1 MEVSYIISQI
11 FVIIQYLFFV
21 LTYHTKTKKQILI
34 FNTIACASSAL
45 SFMFLSAYSGSVMSL
60 LAVLRNY
67 LFYKQDEKKDI
78 NNLIIVLVILTLLS
92 IITYDG
98 ILSLMPSIG
107 TLLYTIS
114 VWQSN
119 RKIYR
124 IFGIPIE
131 ISWLIYHI
139 YVFSIFGIILETILF
154 IAVVIGIIKEF
165 NNE

>member
-34 FNTIACASSAL
+34 FNTIACISSAF
-45 SFMFLSAYSGSVMSL
+45 SFMFLSAYSGCVMSL

-78 NNLIIVLVILTLLS
+78 NNLIIVLVILAFLS

-119 RKIYR
+119 RKVYR
-124 IFGIPIE
+124 MFGILIE

>member
-45 SFMFLSAYSGSVMSL
+45 SFMFLSAYSGCVMSL

-67 LFYKQDEKKDI
+67 LFYKQEEKKDI
-78 NNLIIVLVILTLLS
+78 NNLIIVLLILAFLS

-119 RKIYR
+119 RKVYR
-124 IFGIPIE
+124 MFGIPIE

-139 YVFSIFGIILETILF
+139 YVLSIFGIILETILF

>member
-11 FVIIQYLFFV
+11 FVIIQYLFFA

-78 NNLIIVLVILTLLS
+78 NNLIIVLVILTFLS
-92 IITYDG
+92 TITYDG
-98 ILSLMPSIG
+98 ILSLMTSIG

-119 RKIYR
+119 RKVYR
-124 IFGIPIE
+124 MFGIPIE

>member
-45 SFMFLSAYSGSVMSL
+45 SFMFLSAYSGCVMSL

-67 LFYKQDEKKDI
+67 LFYMQDEKKDV
-78 NNLIIVLVILTLLS
+78 NNLIIVLVILTFLS

-119 RKIYR
+119 RKVYR
-124 IFGIPIE
+124 MFGIPIE

-139 YVFSIFGIILETILF
+139 YVLSIFGIILETILF
-154 IAVVIGIIKEF
+154 IAVVIGIIKEI

>member
-1 MEVSYIISQI
+1 
-11 FVIIQYLFFV
+11 
-21 LTYHTKTKKQILI
+21 
-34 FNTIACASSAL
+34 
-45 SFMFLSAYSGSVMSL
+45 MFLSAYSGSVMSL

-78 NNLIIVLVILTLLS
+78 NNLIIVLVILTFLS

-119 RKIYR
+119 RKVYR
-124 IFGIPIE
+124 MFGIPIE
-131 ISWLIYHI
+131 ISWIIYHI
-139 YVFSIFGIILETILF
+139 YGFSIFGIILETILF
-154 IAVVIGIIKEF
+154 IAGVIGIIKEF
-165 NNE
+165 NKE

>member
-45 SFMFLSAYSGSVMSL
+45 SFMFLSAYSGCVMSL

-67 LFYKQDEKKDI
+67 LFYMQDEKKDI
-78 NNLIIVLVILTLLS
+78 NNLIIVLVILAFLS

-119 RKIYR
+119 RKVYR
-124 IFGIPIE
+124 MFGIPIE

-139 YVFSIFGIILETILF
+139 YVLSIFGIILETILF

>member
-11 FVIIQYLFFV
+11 FVIIQYLF
-21 LTYHTKTKKQILI
+21 LAATYHTKTKKQILI

-45 SFMFLSAYSGSVMSL
+45 SFMFLSAYSGCVMSI
-60 LAVLRNY
+60 LAILRNY
-67 LFYKQDEKKDI
+67 LFYKQNNKKDI
-78 NNLIIVLVILTLLS
+78 NSLVIVLIVLVFLT

-98 ILSLMPSIG
+98 FFSLMPSIG
-107 TLLYTIS
+107 TLLYTLS
-114 VWQSN
+114 VWQN
-119 RKIYR
+119 DRKIYR

-139 YVFSIFGIILETILF
+139 YVFSIFGIILEIILF
-154 IAVVIGIIKEF
+154 IVVVIGIMKEV